1 MSATTLVEGTI
12 TDHPKKITEVQ
23 DEDIISLIHKD
34 LQVQLKIIEKNL
46 EIERVREENLSMKLQ
61 IIEARLK
68 RCKSDAKIK
77 LLLRDISVLTQKI
90 KMPQINIDQINNE
103 TAN

>member
-1 MSATTLVEGTI
+1 MSAKKCVDGI
-12 TDHPKKITEVQ
+12 INDYPKKIIEVL
-23 DEDIISLIHKD
+23 DEDINSLIHKD
-34 LQVQLKIIEKNL
+34 LQVQLKIIKKEL
-46 EIERVREENLSMKLQ
+46 EIQSVRKDNLSMKLQ

-90 KMPQINIDQINNE
+90 LLPEININQIK
-103 TAN
+103 

>member
-1 MSATTLVEGTI
+1 MI
-12 TDHPKKITEVQ
+12 EVQ
-23 DEDIISLIHKD
+23 DKDVVELIHKD
-34 LQVQLKIIEKNL
+34 LQQVQLKIINKAL
-46 EIERVREENLSMKLQ
+46 EIQSVRKENLSMKLQ

-77 LLLRDISVLTQKI
+77 LLLSEISVIEQKI
-90 KMPQINIDQINNE
+90 KLAQIDIDQTDNE

>member
-1 MSATTLVEGTI
+1 M
-12 TDHPKKITEVQ
+12 TEVQ
-23 DEDIISLIHKD
+23 DEDVISLIHKD
-34 LQVQLKIIEKNL
+34 LQVQLKIIEKEL
-46 EIERVREENLSMKLQ
+46 EIQSMRKEKLSMKLQ

-68 RCKSDAKIK
+68 RLKSDAQVL

-90 KMPQINIDQINNE
+90 KMPQINIEQINNE

>member
-1 MSATTLVEGTI
+1 M
-12 TDHPKKITEVQ
+12 TEVQ
-23 DEDIISLIHKD
+23 DEDVISLIHKD
-34 LQVQLKIIEKNL
+34 LQVQLKIIEKEL
-46 EIERVREENLSMKLQ
+46 EIQSVRKENLSMKLQ

-68 RCKSDAKIK
+68 RLKSDAKVL

-90 KMPQINIDQINNE
+90 KMPQINIEQINNE

>member
-1 MSATTLVEGTI
+1 M
-12 TDHPKKITEVQ
+12 TEVQ

-34 LQVQLKIIEKNL
+34 LQVQLKIINKEL
-46 EIERVREENLSMKLQ
+46 EIQSVRKENLSMKLQ

>member
-1 MSATTLVEGTI
+1 M
-12 TDHPKKITEVQ
+12 TEVQ
-23 DEDIISLIHKD
+23 DEDVVSLIHKD
-34 LQVQLKIIEKNL
+34 LQVQLKIINKEL
-46 EIERVREENLSMKLQ
+46 EIQSVRKENLSMKLQ

-77 LLLRDISVLTQKI
+77 LLLSEISVIEQKI
-90 KMPQINIDQINNE
+90 KLAQIDIDQTDNE

>member
-1 MSATTLVEGTI
+1 M
-12 TDHPKKITEVQ
+12 TEVQ
-23 DEDIISLIHKD
+23 DEDVVSLIHKD
-34 LQVQLKIIEKNL
+34 LQVQLKIINKEL
-46 EIERVREENLSMKLQ
+46 EIQSVRKENLSMKLQ

-90 KMPQINIDQINNE
+90 KMPQISIDQINNE
-103 TAN
+103 TDN

>member
-1 MSATTLVEGTI
+1 M
-12 TDHPKKITEVQ
+12 TEVQ
-23 DEDIISLIHKD
+23 DEDVISLIHKD
-34 LQVQLKIIEKNL
+34 LQIQLKIIEKEL
-46 EIERVREENLSMKLQ
+46 EIQSMRKEKLSMKLQ

-68 RCKSDAKIK
+68 RLKSDAQVL

-90 KMPQINIDQINNE
+90 KMPQINIEQINNE

>member
-1 MSATTLVEGTI
+1 M
-12 TDHPKKITEVQ
+12 TEVQ
-23 DEDIISLIHKD
+23 DEDVVSLIHKD
-34 LQVQLKIIEKNL
+34 LQVQLKIIEKEL
-46 EIERVREENLSMKLQ
+46 EIQSVRKENLSMKLQ

-90 KMPQINIDQINNE
+90 LLPQINIDQINL
-103 TAN
+103 

>member
-1 MSATTLVEGTI
+1 MSAKKCVDGI
-12 TDHPKKITEVQ
+12 INDYPKKIIEVL
-23 DEDIISLIHKD
+23 DEDINSLIHKD
-34 LQVQLKIIEKNL
+34 LQVQLKIIKKEL
-46 EIERVREENLSMKLQ
+46 EIQNVRKENLSMKLQ

-90 KMPQINIDQINNE
+90 LLPEININQIK
-103 TAN
+103 

>member
-1 MSATTLVEGTI
+1 M
-12 TDHPKKITEVQ
+12 TEVQ
-23 DEDIISLIHKD
+23 DEDVVSLIHKD
-34 LQVQLKIIEKNL
+34 LQVQLKIINKEL
-46 EIERVREENLSMKLQ
+46 EIQSVRKENLSMKLQ

>member
-1 MSATTLVEGTI
+1 M
-12 TDHPKKITEVQ
+12 TEVQ
-23 DEDIISLIHKD
+23 DEDVISLIHKD
-34 LQVQLKIIEKNL
+34 LQVQLKIIEKEL
-46 EIERVREENLSMKLQ
+46 EIQNVRKEKLSMKLQ

-68 RCKSDAKIK
+68 SLKSDAQVL

>member
-1 MSATTLVEGTI
+1 MSAKDLIHGII
-12 TDHPKKITEVQ
+12 TDLLKKIIEVQ

-34 LQVQLKIIEKNL
+34 LEAGLKISKMEL
-46 EIERVREENLSMKLQ
+46 EIEGVRTENLSMKLQ

-77 LLLRDISVLTQKI
+77 LLLRDISVLTQK
-90 KMPQINIDQINNE
+90 MLLPQININQIK
-103 TAN
+103 